1 MSVRL
6 GARAL
11 ITAWLATG
19 LAPVAARAA
28 PVDDALAVVDRW
40 AAAFTASDVDA
51 IMALYTDDAT
61 FFGTSSTAPL
71 TTNAA
76 IRGYFERA
84 LLNDRPR
91 GAKLDE
97 RLATELADGMVVI
110 TGLDTVTST
119 RGGERVST
127 RGRVTFVLAKRG
139 DAWRI
144 VHFHRSALPL

>member
-1 MSVRL
+1 MNARI

-11 ITAWLATG
+11 LGALLAASFVPATT
-19 LAPVAARAA
+19 RAA
-28 PVDDALAVVDRW
+28 PVDDALAVVERW
-40 AAAFTASDVDA
+40 AAAFTASDVDT
-51 IMALYTDDAT
+51 ITALYANDAT

-84 LLNDRPR
+84 LLNNRPR
-91 GAKLDE
+91 SAKLDE
-97 RLATELADGMVVI
+97 RLATELSDDTVVV
-110 TGLDTVTST
+110 TGLDTTTSV
-119 RGGERVST
+119 REGERVST

-139 DAWRI
+139 DEWRI